1 MEKILLIDQSI
12 EDVEE
17 FFIPYINFLKKRGY

>member
-17 FFIPYINFLKKRGY
+17 FFIPYINFEKTRI